1 MRRLALLTAAAVL
14 ALAAPADAA
23 PALTAGLPCYGAL
36 GTVVLTGAGFTPNG
50 PLELTA
56 RWSSKFG
63 HSAAGGTFKITA
75 DAAGAFR
82 DARNLPDI
90 DYDSLFLTVTA
101 KDLTRAALGATLADQ
116 FASTRFTVA
125 YFGAFYRPWNT
136 DGPAPAH
143 VGRAEG
149 LDASGFV
156 GSNSRTLFVHYLRGG
171 HLVKTLR
178 VGHLAGPC
186 AALSTQLR
194 QFDFQPV
201 PRGTY
206 RVRFDTTR
214 GWPNDE
220 ELWAGYKRVVVG
232 KGVSA
237 VRLAPSRRRSAALTR
252 RRGAGYLA
260 PRFTRPAGG

>member
-1 MRRLALLTAAAVL
+1 MRGLALLTAASVL
-14 ALAAPADAA
+14 AAVAPADAA
-23 PALTAGLPCYGAL
+23 PALTAGLPCYGGL
-36 GTVVLTGAGFTPNG
+36 GTVELTGAGFTPNG

-63 HSAAGGTFKITA
+63 YTASGGTFKITA
-75 DAAGAFR
+75 DAAGAFT
-82 DARNLPDI
+82 DARDLPDI
-90 DYDSLFLTVTA
+90 EYDSLLLTVTA
-101 KDLTRAALGATLADQ
+101 KDLTRAALGAPLADQ

-125 YFGAFYRPWNT
+125 YYGADYRPWNT
-136 DGPAPAH
+136 DGPARAH
-143 VGRAEG
+143 VGRADVF
-149 LDASGFV
+149 DASGFV
-156 GSNSRTLFVHYLRGG
+156 GSNSRTLFIHYLRGG

-178 VGHLAGPC
+178 VGQLAGPC

-220 ELWAGYKRVVVG
+220 VLWAGYKRVVVG
-232 KGVSA
+232 KSISA
-237 VRLAPSRRRSAALTR
+237 VQRAPSRRRRAALTR
-252 RRGAGYLA
+252 RGGAGYLA
-260 PRFTRPAGG
+260 PRFARPAGG